1 MALESAS
8 EASASE
14 ALKAADAARVEAE
27 EKSEWNL
34 KKLRKAIEKG
44 KGIERDKVA
53 FQRRVE
59 ELESDVSR
67 LEADAATARA
77 AESAAAAARNRRGR
91 EKRRRR
97 RRVARG
103 GDGTKSRRRRIP
115 RRFARVQS
123 RGTARGGGGGANLRV
138 GG

>member
-44 KGIERDKVA
+44 KGIERDKFA

-77 AESAAAAARNRRGR
+77 AESRAEATERRAADA
-91 EKRRRR
+91 E
-97 RRVARG
+97 
-103 GDGTKSRRRRIP
+103 SR
-115 RRFARVQS
+115 AVSLASNLEAQ
-123 RGTARGGGGGANLRV
+123 RGGGGGANLRV